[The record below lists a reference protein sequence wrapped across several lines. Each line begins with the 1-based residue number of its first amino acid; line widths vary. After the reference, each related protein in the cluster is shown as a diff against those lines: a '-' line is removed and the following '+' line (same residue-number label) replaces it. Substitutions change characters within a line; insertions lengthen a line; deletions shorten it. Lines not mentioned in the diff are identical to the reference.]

1 MLTGNLAHQLVL
13 AVTTAITFGLAPHKG
28 ACPLAKPVVVM
39 DHATDASLVEAS
51 ASLGRHGLRAAVTV
65 NW

>member
-1 MLTGNLAHQLVL
+1 MLTGNLAHLVL
-13 AVTTAITFGLAPHKG
+13 AVTAALTFGLAPHKA

-39 DHATDASLVEAS
+39 DHATDASIVEAT
-51 ASLGRHGLRAAVTV
+51 ASLGRHGLRATVSV

>member
-13 AVTTAITFGLAPHKG
+13 AVTAAITFGAPHK
-28 ACPLAKPVVVM
+28 APCPLAKPVVVM
-39 DHATDASLVEAS
+39 DHATDANLVEAT